1 MLPDFDDD
9 SASLDL
15 CERGGTVVCTCKVYV
30 QWKYFFPTKDKD
42 VGISL
47 PRHLSNTWA
56 PEFHLDALNSASRS
70 MVKFHVSGMGKR
82 TERDLANDRL
92 YRETHQVE

>member
-1 MLPDFDDD
+1 MEVFL
-9 SASLDL
+9 
-15 CERGGTVVCTCKVYV
+15 
-30 QWKYFFPTKDKD
+30 PTKDKD

-56 PEFHLDALNSASRS
+56 PEFHLDALNSASRQVGKSASRS